1 MGCLY
6 GKSVINQTISHSEFS
21 FFKPDRSSPPFNGG
35 HVVRFN
41 YIATLGKMWL
51 ELLLKPD
58 VATSYLRN
66 PFLLSSSLLLY
77 GIKLINQFIS
87 LQYCLIIFQSKI
99 PRLSSVQTALSGF
112 PHFIL
117 ERIPQLSRPTQ
128 WDVFLTP
135 DLDLRLRILIQF
147 FKQSVLH
154 KSWFRIWFLPL
165 VLNYP
170 CYIPSR
176 Y

>member
-1 MGCLY
+1 
-6 GKSVINQTISHSEFS
+6 
-21 FFKPDRSSPPFNGG
+21 
-35 HVVRFN
+35 
-41 YIATLGKMWL
+41 
-51 ELLLKPD
+51 LKPD

-128 WDVFLTP
+128 
-135 DLDLRLRILIQF
+135 
-147 FKQSVLH
+147 
-154 KSWFRIWFLPL
+154 
-165 VLNYP
+165 
-170 CYIPSR
+170 
-176 Y
+176 